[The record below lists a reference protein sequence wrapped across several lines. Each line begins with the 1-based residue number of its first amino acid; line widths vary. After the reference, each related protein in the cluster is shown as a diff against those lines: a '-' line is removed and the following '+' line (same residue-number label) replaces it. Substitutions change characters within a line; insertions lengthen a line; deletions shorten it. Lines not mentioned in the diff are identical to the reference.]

1 MALRELTTAD
11 LRCLS
16 EHLRI
21 SLSRTVRTAPC
32 CIGVPGPAGGGA
44 FGGMKL
50 MSKKNDD
57 EDFYGAKGGKGKGN
71 KGNKGG
77 GKRVVGVLH

>member
-1 MALRELTTAD
+1 
-11 LRCLS
+11 
-16 EHLRI
+16 
-21 SLSRTVRTAPC
+21 
-32 CIGVPGPAGGGA
+32 
-44 FGGMKL
+44 MKL

-77 GKRVVGVLH
+77 GKRVVSVLYL